1 MASSFADIAGDGPLV
16 LAIGVA
22 AVAGLVSILSPCVL
36 PLVPGYL
43 SYVTGLAGSDLDAR
57 QEAETQ
63 GGGGVAVA
71 TRRSVRSRVLAGT
84 SLFVLGFAIMY
95 TLLVTLVANIA
106 FTLKSHQDAL
116 NVALGVLV
124 IVLGLG
130 YLGWIP
136 GLQREMRISKLP
148 AAGLIGAPIFGGIFA
163 LSWLP
168 CTGPTL
174 MTVLALATTTGETGR
189 AATLAFAYSLGLGIP
204 FVLFGLF
211 FQKLLGVFKA
221 IRRNSRWVTR
231 IGGVLLILVG
241 IALVTGG
248 WDHFLVWLLTTF
260 DFNGGTLL

>member
-1 MASSFADIAGDGPLV
+1 MGEHFASIAGTGPLL
-16 LAIGVA
+16 LAIVVA

-43 SYVTGLAGSDLDAR
+43 SYVTGLAGSDLEAR
-57 QEAETQ
+57 AEQ
-63 GGGGVAVA
+63 DGDGAVK
-71 TRRSVRSRVLAGT
+71 TRRRAVNGRVLAG
-84 SLFVLGFAIMY
+84 SGLFVLGFAVVF
-95 TLLVTLVANIA
+95 TLLLTLVANA
-106 FTLKSHQDAL
+106 LRAHEDML
-116 NVALGVLV
+116 NVILGVLV
-124 IVLGLG
+124 IVLGFG
-130 YLGWIP
+130 YLGLIP

-148 AAGLIGAPIFGGIFA
+148 AAGLVGAPVFGAIFA

-174 MTVLALATTTGETGR
+174 AVVAALATTSGQTSR
-189 AATLAFAYSLGLGIP
+189 AVTLSLAYSLGLGIP

-211 FQKLLGVFKA
+211 FRRLLGVFRA

-248 WDHFLVWLLTTF
+248 WNHFLVWLLTTF
-260 DFNGGTLL
+260 NFGGETLL